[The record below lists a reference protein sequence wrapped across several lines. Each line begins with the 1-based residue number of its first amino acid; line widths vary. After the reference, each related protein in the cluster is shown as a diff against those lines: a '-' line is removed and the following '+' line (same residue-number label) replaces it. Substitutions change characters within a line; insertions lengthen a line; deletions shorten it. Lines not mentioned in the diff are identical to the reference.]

1 MEELNR
7 PDYLFYNHFNT
18 TLWNTV
24 FELGY
29 DRVMAVTAEI
39 DARSAEVKAECIEP
53 EAKENHGHL
62 KPVLLPHKA
71 SDPDCRAF
79 IAHGPAMTK
88 ILQRR
93 MIDKLGKWYH
103 IIVLNLALKFSSKA
117 QFKL

>member
-1 MEELNR
+1 
-7 PDYLFYNHFNT
+7 
-18 TLWNTV
+18 
-24 FELGY
+24 
-29 DRVMAVTAEI
+29 MAVTAEI

-53 EAKENHGHL
+53 EEKENHGHL

-93 MIDKLGKWYH
+93 MIDKLGQWYH
-103 IIVLNLALKFSSKA
+103 IVVFSLALKLHKA
-117 QFKL
+117 LNSNLKTSYSVIFGYRENR